1 MCMRSLQGTVRSPR
15 IPKLMGRP
23 SNSSTRPC
31 THHPPQ
37 RLTLGFP
44 SLSASPS
51 CALHTYTHGAQ
62 DTRVEYRFNITTRL
76 CKTQKMEIK
85 FIYSNALLSKI
96 QMTLKRETY
105 PNSTSYIKIANSLGT
120 DKIQIGLRVL
130 KITKR
135 DP

>member
-1 MCMRSLQGTVRSPR
+1 
-15 IPKLMGRP
+15 
-23 SNSSTRPC
+23 
-31 THHPPQ
+31 
-37 RLTLGFP
+37 
-44 SLSASPS
+44 
-51 CALHTYTHGAQ
+51 
-62 DTRVEYRFNITTRL
+62 
-76 CKTQKMEIK
+76 MEIK

-105 PNSTSYIKIANSLGT
+105 PNSTSYIEIANSLGT